1 MASTAA
7 PRVAEAARKR
17 VGGVMMLDLLS
28 LCPLLADSG
37 SLPDPKS
44 PESVGWL
51 VLTIAAV
58 AVALNQVMSVWL
70 KLHPKKLPPDHEV
83 WATKLELAK
92 LEKDH
97 KEEMARIEKRFAEW
111 ITQQAEQHDEEM
123 TVWREWKGSLD
134 KWTLTIERA
143 LGHVETKAELALQ
156 HTKPGAKPR

>member
-1 MASTAA
+1 MAEA
-7 PRVAEAARKR
+7 PRARV
-17 VGGVMMLDLLS
+17 VGAMLPALLS
-28 LCPLLADSG
+28 LCPLLADTAT
-37 SLPDPKS
+37 LPDPKS

-58 AVALNQVMSVWL
+58 AVALNQVMSVWM

-83 WATKLELAK
+83 WATKLELTK

-123 TVWREWKGSLD
+123 KVWREWKGSLD
-134 KWTLTIERA
+134 RWTLSIERA
-143 LGHVETKAELALQ
+143 LGHVETKAELAMQ
-156 HTKPGAKPR
+156 QTKPAAKPR